1 MNFAVCSPRV
11 LPASR
16 CWGKTLTRLRV
27 DPSRDLENDTIEVES
42 SMEYLQSLGVN
53 PESAEFFVVL
63 EIVQAESF
71 GKITK
76 KSYVEGWKNTGVPAT
91 AADHAKHV
99 QSLIQRLPVDPA
111 YFRKVYRHAFV
122 AGKDENQKA
131 LQLDRAEVFW
141 DMLFNPSIHAW
152 QTPGVD
158 WLDTWKTFLEQKYNK
173 TVSRDMWNQ
182 TLEFANKT
190 IAAGSLS
197 FWDENSSWP
206 TVIDQ
211 FVDYCAEHKM
221 GKVAGNGTAADGMEV
236 D

>member
-1 MNFAVCSPRV
+1 
-11 LPASR
+11 
-16 CWGKTLTRLRV
+16 
-27 DPSRDLENDTIEVES
+27 
-42 SMEYLQSLGVN
+42 MEYLQSLGVN

-91 AADHAKHV
+91 PTDHAKYV
-99 QSLIQRLPVDPA
+99 QSLIQRLPTDPS

-131 LQLDRAEVFW
+131 LQLERAEVFW
-141 DMLFNPSIHAW
+141 DMLFNPSIHPW
-152 QTPGVD
+152 QTRDVN
-158 WLDTWKTFLEQKYNK
+158 WLETWKTFLQEKYNK
-173 TVSRDMWNQ
+173 TVSKDMWNQ
-182 TLEFANKT
+182 ALEFANKT
-190 IAAGSLS
+190 VEAGSLS

-206 TVIDQ
+206 TVMDQ
-211 FVDYCAEHKM
+211 FVEYCAERKI
-221 GKVAGNGTAADGMEV
+221 GSTGNGAHADGMEV